1 MLDLL
6 EPGDFV
12 YVTIQ
17 LSCER
22 QPELNDRALAQLN
35 TNASQQSATMRDGR
49 IYWTWERADTS
60 AEEIV
65 GSGRFWSMRLP
76 LGTGNGVDGYVNLY
90 RQFDGDALL
99 LDANYLATIFQP
111 AMTEAAERIFAN
123 CARQAASRQMAATAR

>member
-1 MLDLL
+1 
-6 EPGDFV
+6 
-12 YVTIQ
+12 
-17 LSCER
+17 
-22 QPELNDRALAQLN
+22 
-35 TNASQQSATMRDGR
+35 MREGR

-76 LGTGNGVDGYVNLY
+76 LSTGNGVDGYVNLY

-123 CARQAASRQMAATAR
+123 CARQAASRQMAATAK